1 MERFWQ
7 RCGWSR
13 EQLDVAWTFDSRADF
28 EAVIEIELP
37 PEVATAIIAEDS
49 EQTVADYAADY
60 AVTLWWR
67 RF

>member
-7 RCGWSR
+7 RRGWSR
-13 EQLDVAWTFDSRADF
+13 EQLDVAWTFGSRADF
-28 EAVIEIELP
+28 EAVIAIELP

-49 EQTVADYAADY
+49 ERTGVDY
-60 AVTLWWR
+60 AVDLWWR